1 MTKKYKGE
9 IKFYN
14 EEKCYGFITV
24 PELNK
29 DIFFS
34 SKTAEMANITKYDK
48 NLAVEF
54 ELNCSLHDKSK
65 IFAIN
70 IRAV

>member
-1 MTKKYKGE
+1 MNKKYKGE

-14 EEKCYGFITV
+14 EEKCYGFISV

-34 SKTAEMANITKYDK
+34 GKTAELSNISKYDK

-54 ELNCSLHDKSK
+54 EVNCSLNDRSK
-65 IFAIN
+65 LFATN
-70 IRAV
+70 IIAV